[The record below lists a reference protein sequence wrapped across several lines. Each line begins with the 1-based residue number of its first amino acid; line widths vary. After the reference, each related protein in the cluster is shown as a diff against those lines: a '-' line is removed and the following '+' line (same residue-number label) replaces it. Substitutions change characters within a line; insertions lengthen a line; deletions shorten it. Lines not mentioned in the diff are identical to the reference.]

1 MYYNGF
7 FCGMH
12 LVWWLI
18 WGTML
23 FWIFATPYNMPGQ
36 RMKKDAP
43 LYILQKR
50 FAAGLITNEEY
61 LEKKRILE
69 SGLNKSFKKVE
80 LKNKKTIHAA

>member
-1 MYYNGF
+1 MDYIGN

-18 WGTML
+18 WGTLL
-23 FWIFATPYNMPGQ
+23 FWIFATPYNIPGQ
-36 RMKKDAP
+36 RNKKDSP

-50 FAAGLITNEEY
+50 LASGHITNEEY

-69 SGLNKSFKKVE
+69 SGLNVSFKKIE
-80 LKNKKTIHAA
+80 LKSKRRLYAS

>member
-12 LVWWLI
+12 LAWWLI
-18 WGTML
+18 WGIML
-23 FWIFATPYNMPGQ
+23 FWIFATPYNIPGQ
-36 RMKKDAP
+36 RMKKDSP

-50 FAAGLITNEEY
+50 FAAGHITNEEY

-69 SGLNKSFKKVE
+69 SGLNKSVKKIE
-80 LKNKKTIHAA
+80 LLGKKKLYAS

>member
-1 MYYNGF
+1 MDYVAS

-12 LVWWLI
+12 LFWWLI
-18 WGTML
+18 WGTL
-23 FWIFATPYNMPGQ
+23 LVWIFATPYKIPGE
-36 RMKKDAP
+36 RLKKNTP

-50 FAAGLITNEEY
+50 FASGIINNEEY

-80 LKNKKTIHAA
+80 LKNKNRLIAS